1 MKGIPTVLITVSP
14 EVSAQMRPP
23 RALYPKGFKIGNSL
37 GKPGMR
43 ELQKA
48 VLRDALTLLTVD
60 TRPGSYCYA
69 RLSRLRRVSR
79 TTTRKKVTTEQVM
92 QKTIGI
98 LTGGGDAPGLNAVI
112 RAVVKTAT
120 GEFGMRVVGIED
132 GFEGLLGETR
142 TRTLS
147 HSEVRGLL
155 PRGGTILGTRNRGKF
170 VEHSVNG
177 VSSTS
182 ESLYAEAVANIEK
195 LGISALLVL
204 GGEGTLTIGAEFD
217 RRGVPVVGVPK
228 TIDNDLACTEL
239 TFGFVTALDIATEA
253 LDRLH
258 TTAESH
264 DRVMILEVM
273 GRNAGWIALHSGIA
287 GGADVILIPEIPFSM
302 ESVARKIRAREEG
315 GSNFSI
321 IVTAEG
327 AIETGHQQIFQ
338 DSGDPQHAPR
348 LGGIGQYCRSQ
359 LEELTGKETRCVVL
373 GHLQRGGR
381 PNAFDRMLATTYG
394 ACAVRAFA
402 EGKHGVMVALQAGDV
417 VTVPIS
423 EAVANVKTVPPN
435 GQMVTTARDTGIS
448 FGAPDE
454 AKYHRLV

>member
-1 MKGIPTVLITVSP
+1 
-14 EVSAQMRPP
+14 
-23 RALYPKGFKIGNSL
+23 
-37 GKPGMR
+37 
-43 ELQKA
+43 
-48 VLRDALTLLTVD
+48 
-60 TRPGSYCYA
+60 
-69 RLSRLRRVSR
+69 
-79 TTTRKKVTTEQVM
+79 M

-112 RAVVKTAT
+112 RAVVKTAI

-142 TRTLS
+142 TRSLS
-147 HSEVRGLL
+147 HVEVRGLL

-170 VEHSVNG
+170 VEHSAPG

-182 ESLYAEAVANIEK
+182 EAVYAEAVTNIEK

-287 GGADVILIPEIPFSM
+287 GGADVILIPEIPFTM
-302 ESVARKIRAREEG
+302 ESVAERIRERDRA

-321 IVTAEG
+321 IVAAEG
-327 AIETGHQQIFQ
+327 SLEAGRELIYQ
-338 DSGDPQHAPR
+338 DKGDRTHAPR
-348 LGGIGQYCRSQ
+348 LGGIGAYCQKS

-381 PNAFDRMLATTYG
+381 PNAFDRMLATNYG
-394 ACAVRAFA
+394 SCAVRACV
-402 EGKHGVMVALQAGDV
+402 EGKRGVMVALQAGDV
-417 VTVPIS
+417 ITVPIS
-423 EAVANVKTVPPN
+423 QAIANVKTVPPD
-435 GQMVTTARDTGIS
+435 GQLVRTARDTGIS
-448 FGAPDE
+448 FGAKDE
-454 AKYHRLV
+454 ASYHRAA